1 MLIPLKLCNNHDKT
15 TYSPFNHAFMI
26 GPEAKMY
33 ISVYPYTDVGLIVT
47 TNKLLHQAYHMT
59 DPVIYLES
67 NDK

>member
-1 MLIPLKLCNNHDKT
+1 
-15 TYSPFNHAFMI
+15 MI

-33 ISVYPYTDVGLIVT
+33 ISVYPYTHVGLIVT

-67 NDK
+67 NEKTM